1 MQSNS
6 LSVRLYKK
14 FENRTKLYIH
24 IPLIAYWLFLFSLT
38 TIPVDAVPVLFEIQD
53 KVEHFLAYMVLAIL
67 LYLTI
72 HFQKRVQPAA
82 EKSFLFTLMFIFLYA
97 AVDEVHQIFIPG
109 RYCDPLDWIADSLG
123 GVIGIIFVR
132 FFILSAEK
140 NMELSSEK

>member
-1 MQSNS
+1 MPSNS
-6 LSVRLYKK
+6 LSVRLYRKIK
-14 FENRTKLYIH
+14 NRTKLYIH

-38 TIPVDAVPVLFEIQD
+38 TIPADAVPVLFEIQD

-67 LYLTI
+67 LNFTL
-72 HFQKRVQPAA
+72 HFQKRIQSAA
-82 EKSFLFTLMFIFLYA
+82 AQSFLFTMIFIFLYA

-123 GVIGIIFVR
+123 GIIGIILVR

-140 NMELSSEK
+140 NIQLSSAK